1 MIIRNL
7 EKSKGVQKLFTFGI
21 WAAQTRL
28 GEGLDGKN
36 GKNGKNKNKNKTKYN
51 TLLSCYRKIARV

>member
-7 EKSKGVQKLFTFGI
+7 EKSKGVQKLFTFGFSV
-21 WAAQTRL
+21 AQSRL

-36 GKNGKNKNKNKTKYN
+36 GKNG
-51 TLLSCYRKIARV
+51 